1 MCSSGVLYVLQV
13 SWNAE
18 TGGDSMKKIIPAI
31 PLSDLEGKQICT
43 DPFGSYT
50 GLVTD
55 PHDKPVQDADDL

>member
-1 MCSSGVLYVLQV
+1 
-13 SWNAE
+13 
-18 TGGDSMKKIIPAI
+18 MKKIIPAI

-43 DPFGSYT
+43 DPFGGYT